1 MLSTLGVAAARLT
14 WIAQGHSS
22 RGARR
27 RVADVPVSAA
37 TELNSLEAGARERSS
52 TGKFAIAREN
62 AATTAHEEPY
72 LAVTNILSV
81 RFTGS

>member
-1 MLSTLGVAAARLT
+1 MDDAVLSTLGVAAARLT

-37 TELNSLEAGARERSS
+37 TELNSLEAGGRE
-52 TGKFAIAREN
+52 AQ
-62 AATTAHEEPY
+62 
-72 LAVTNILSV
+72 
-81 RFTGS
+81 